1 VDIFGQFAYCTA
13 VAFFAAAQSLIA
25 AGQLSVPLLGT
36 GFDGLTCMTV
46 RDFGVVDMDQSDNV
60 VTTYLQVGTQIAQMT
75 AANVKILANT
85 VLQFN
90 GGDNRLLAVALAGAL
105 GCNPWSA
112 PDLAD
117 PGSSLPALP
126 LSELQA
132 AYTQNTPNVPQAL
145 VTATDPMTLSNG
157 VPNLQKLNLY
167 RAGVNQPAAA
177 SLADPTANATVY
189 CKNLLAVAPKRI
201 FTDRQ
206 FTILK
211 GSPDGGATATN
222 LYAFLATRLSV
233 SIGPNGLNC
242 LVLLKFANPVTL
254 TLVNG
259 ISTDATFNFAAIG
272 QTAPVVVPTKLA
284 TSSVFVP
291 PTVSGASVPVPVPV
305 PTPSVSVVAT
315 ATKPNVVAS
324 ASSISI
330 QILVILFS
338 FMVLLF

>member
-1 VDIFGQFAYCTA
+1 
-13 VAFFAAAQSLIA
+13 
-25 AGQLSVPLLGT
+25 
-36 GFDGLTCMTV
+36 MTV

-90 GGDNRLLAVALAGAL
+90 GGDNRLLAVALDGAL
-105 GCNPWSA
+105 GCNAWSA

-132 AYTQNTPNVPQAL
+132 AYTQNTLGIPQAL
-145 VTATDPMTLSNG
+145 VPSFDPMTLSGG

-167 RAGVNQPAAA
+167 RAGVNQAAA
-177 SLADPTANATVY
+177 TSLSDPTANTTIY
-189 CKNLLAVAPKRI
+189 CKNIIAVAPKRI
-201 FTDRQ
+201 FIDRQ

-233 SIGPNGLNC
+233 SISAGGLNC
-242 LVLLKFANPVTL
+242 VGLLKITNPITL

-259 ISTDATFNFAAIG
+259 ISTDATFNFALIG
-272 QTAPVVVPTKLA
+272 QTAPVVVPTHFSSSSQAVTPPL
-284 TSSVFVP
+284 TS
-291 PTVSGASVPVPVPV
+291 AVPVPVPV
-305 PTPSVSVVAT
+305 PVATT